1 MIESDA
7 EHEPDWL
14 SAALLGSSV
23 GDRYRL
29 EQTLGKGGMGEV
41 FLAVDTRLNKQVALK
56 VLSPGLVNSAAA
68 RQRFKRECA
77 ICAALK
83 SPHIVQVSDYG
94 ITESGHP
101 FYVMEYLQGETLS
114 QLLARNQYLSVEQT
128 CRIGMQICAGL
139 QVAHRGVMLQ
149 DPDYQ
154 TSRLIKVIHRDLKP
168 DNIFLIPTALG
179 ELVKIIDFGIAKIR
193 DLQTDTAEV
202 TQSLLGTS
210 HYAAPEQFEIAE
222 LDERTDIYSL
232 GMMLYEMLAGTDPY
246 GLDFKHHSVSNTA
259 WLTAHLT
266 KAPLPLRSQP
276 TCDQLS
282 PALEATV
289 MRCLAK
295 SPAERFS
302 SVEAL
307 NQALEAAVTDVLPRN
322 ISVDSP
328 ANFTQNSRHREYSF
342 LLYAVLLPV
351 SLAIAATMGLS
362 YFLRSTSVQQPIQA
376 ENPAE
381 NRSGF
386 SLTRTIL
393 GHQAAVWSLALST
406 DGNTLISGD
415 EAGVVKI
422 WDLRT
427 GQLSRTLA
435 EKTSSDLIGAV
446 RSLSLSPDNQLLVS
460 GGNQIQL
467 WEVSTGKLRAQ
478 YPQSV
483 WSVALGTDGRTL
495 VSGSEDRQVRIWDL
509 QQGQF
514 RSLSGHEGSVYAVAI
529 SPDQRFVISGSG
541 DRTVKVWDRRAGTV
555 LNTFTGHRDA
565 VRCLALSADGR
576 LLASGSWD
584 QTIKLWN
591 LQTNTLIHTLQGHS
605 DRVVAVKFSQDGQ
618 LLASA
623 STDGTIKIWQV
634 QTGKLLHR
642 LVGHTDWVLSVEM
655 SHDRQTVVSGSKDK
669 TIKIWQ

>member
-1 MIESDA
+1 MESDA
-7 EHEPDWL
+7 EHDPDWL
-14 SAALLGSSV
+14 SSALLNSSV
-23 GDRYRL
+23 GNRYRL

-41 FLAVDTRLNKQVALK
+41 FLAIDTRLNKQVALK
-56 VLSPGLVNSAAA
+56 VLRPVLVNAVAA
-68 RQRFKRECA
+68 RQRFRQECA

-83 SPHIVQVSDYG
+83 SSHIVQVSDYG

-114 QLLARNQYLSVEQT
+114 QRLARDHRLSVDQT

-149 DPDYQ
+149 NPDDH

-193 DLQTDTAEV
+193 DLQADTAEI
-202 TQSLLGTS
+202 THSLLGTS
-210 HYAAPEQFEIAE
+210 HYAAPEQFDVAE
-222 LDERTDIYSL
+222 LDERTDLYSL

-246 GLDFKHHSVSNTA
+246 GLDFRHHPVSNTA

-266 KAPLPLRSQP
+266 KLPLPLRCQP
-276 TCDQLS
+276 DCHQLP
-282 PALEATV
+282 PALEAAV
-289 MRCLAK
+289 MCCLAK
-295 SPAERFS
+295 SPVERFA

-307 NQALEAAVTDVLPRN
+307 SQALEAAITNSFSSNV
-322 ISVDSP
+322 SVDAS
-328 ANFTQNSRHREYSF
+328 AISTQNSRSREYSF
-342 LLYAVLLPV
+342 LLYAVLLPLG
-351 SLAIAATMGLS
+351 LAIAVTMGVS
-362 YFLRSTSVQQPIQA
+362 YVFRSTSVQQPLQA
-376 ENPAE
+376 ETIPK
-381 NRSGF
+381 F

-406 DGNTLISGD
+406 DGSTLISGD
-415 EAGVVKI
+415 EAGVIKI
-422 WDLRT
+422 WDLQT

-435 EKTSSDLIGAV
+435 ETRSQIPIGAV

-467 WEVSTGKLRAQ
+467 WEVASGQLRAQ

-483 WSVALGTDGRTL
+483 WSVALSLDSRTL

-514 RSLSGHEGSVYAVAI
+514 RSLAGHEGSVYAVAI
-529 SPDQRFVISGSG
+529 SPDQRVVISGSG
-541 DRTVKVWDRRAGTV
+541 DRTVKVWDRQSGTV
-555 LNTFTGHRDA
+555 LHTFTGHQDA

-584 QTIKLWN
+584 QTINLWN
-591 LQTNTLIHTLQGHS
+591 LQTNTLVQTLQGHS
-605 DRVVAVKFSQDGQ
+605 DRVVAVKFSPDGQ

-623 STDGTIKIWQV
+623 STDGTVNIWQV

-642 LVGHTDWVLSVEM
+642 LVGHTDWVLSVEI
-655 SHDRQTVVSGSKDK
+655 SHNRQTVVSGSKDK